1 MVLIPGYLHD
11 LLTLSHKMLKVNTP
25 QVSISKGEESVAKK
39 TLAALH
45 KAKAEADKKK
55 KNKDKDHRSRSRS
68 RSQAKAEDGYQT
80 DASATSTVSKA
91 SRASTASTKR
101 RHSSGAGSSAHGKKA
116 DVKQTP

>member
-68 RSQAKAEDGYQT
+68 RAKAEDGYQT